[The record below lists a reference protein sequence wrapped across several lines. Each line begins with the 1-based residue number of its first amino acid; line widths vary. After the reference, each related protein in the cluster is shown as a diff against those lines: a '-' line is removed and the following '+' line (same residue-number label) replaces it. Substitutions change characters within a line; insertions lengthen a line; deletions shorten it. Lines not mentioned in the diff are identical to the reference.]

1 MDSLGQKTRLVALFL
16 YIALLFCASRLALG
30 SWLPPTT
37 EKGLWFYSGLAALL
51 LGNLIVTPYF
61 TSPANAISNA
71 VASMV
76 GLLAINISASPV
88 RTGFDK
94 FVWSVTAAYVALVL
108 AASILAIVLKD
119 SSRTFWQRA
128 SRSLFVLS
136 NTIGSPRAVF
146 SVVFL
151 FSLATF
157 HRDRPRE
164 YLVIGLA
171 WALIVALRPFEG
183 VFILFYRMWEI
194 WRRPK
199 FATLVGSVVGHEAP
213 GIVMIR
219 ERADSQVLFGD
230 GLAVAS
236 DDGKCGLAVALDRV
250 GFAEG
255 RWLRA
260 LHLSL
265 PNDATAILE
274 KLNPTRTSHEFF
286 AMSIE
291 PAAFGIEPDAL
302 GVWARRDK
310 LVGFVTAETSLS
322 RLVIEVVRTDL
333 ELEEGRLL
341 EVKIG
346 STPVLYQIINGL
358 TREEILQQK
367 NTRGFVKAEAKKIGA
382 WSNVL
387 RRFELVKWVPQPNAP
402 VFLVERAQIEPTREM
417 IGHFP
422 GTNYPVTIDPD
433 FLVTHNCAILG
444 ILGAGK
450 SFLTLELAERIINR
464 GIKVICLDLTNQY
477 AQELAPY
484 YDREAESAAAERLRT
499 IGAQGKDNAQRN
511 VEEGGSIQQFAAALK
526 EDLEAFLDPAD
537 GRRLKVC
544 NPLAFEVWRQDSKPF
559 ENRASMASLTPTE
572 ITRIIAE
579 TTLEILQ
586 AQGMSDTAKCCL
598 IFEEAHSLIPEW
610 NAVAS
615 EGDKT
620 ATNGTA
626 KAILQ
631 GRKYGSSVVT

>member
-1 MDSLGQKTRLVALFL
+1 MNSLGQKTRLVALFL
-16 YIALLFCASRLALG
+16 YVALLFCASRVALG

-76 GLLAINISASPV
+76 GLLAINIWASPA

-94 FVWSVTAAYVALVL
+94 FGWSVTTAYVVLVL

-119 SSRTFWQRA
+119 ASRTFWQRA

-171 WALIVALRPFEG
+171 WALSVALRPFEAA
-183 VFILFYRMWEI
+183 FILFYRMWEI

-199 FATLVGSVVGHEAP
+199 FATLIGSVVGHEAP

-236 DDGKCGLAVALDRV
+236 DEGKCGLAVALDRV

-260 LHLSL
+260 LHVSL
-265 PNDATAILE
+265 PKEAIASLE
-274 KLNPTRTSHEFF
+274 QLNPTRISHEFL
-286 AMSIE
+286 AMRID
-291 PAAFGIEPDAL
+291 PDAFGIAPDAP
-302 GVWARRDK
+302 GVWVRRNA
-310 LVGFVTAETSLS
+310 LVGFVTSETNLS

-346 STPVLYQIINGL
+346 STPVLYQVINGL

-367 NTRGFVKAEAKKIGA
+367 NTRGFVKAEAKKIGTWNDA
-382 WSNVL
+382 L
-387 RRFELVKWVPQPNAP
+387 RRFEIVKWVPQPNAP
-402 VFLVERAQIEPTREM
+402 VFLVERTDTEPTREM

-422 GTNYPVTIDPD
+422 GTNHPVTIDPD
-433 FLVTHNCAILG
+433 LLVTHNCAILG

-450 SFLTLELAERIINR
+450 SFLTLELIERTLER

-484 YDREAESAAAERLRT
+484 HDRQAEIAETNALNA
-499 IGAQGKDNAQRN
+499 IGTAGRENFQQN
-511 VEEGGSIQQFAAALK
+511 VEEGGSVQEFSAAA
-526 EDLEAFLDPAD
+526 DFP
-537 GRRLKVC
+537 
-544 NPLAFEVWRQDSKPF
+544 
-559 ENRASMASLTPTE
+559 
-572 ITRIIAE
+572 
-579 TTLEILQ
+579 
-586 AQGMSDTAKCCL
+586 
-598 IFEEAHSLIPEW
+598 
-610 NAVAS
+610 
-615 EGDKT
+615 
-620 ATNGTA
+620 
-626 KAILQ
+626 
-631 GRKYGSSVVT
+631 